1 MKRFSS
7 FALAIALAL
16 ATAGCFEFTQKT
28 TGPSTDLR
36 SLAGAWTSGNLIP
49 SPSSCSDFK
58 WNVSEYTG
66 TSAKGSFS
74 ASCAGDLKL
83 EGTAQGQL
91 TGGLINW
98 SAAGIASAPGVPS
111 CAISLNGT
119 ATLKDDTIEV
129 PYSGNTCLGPV
140 SGTEILRRR

>member
-1 MKRFSS
+1 MKKSSS

>member
-1 MKRFSS
+1 MKKTAL
-7 FALAIALAL
+7 FAAAVSLSL
-16 ATAGCFEFTQKT
+16 ATAGCFEFSQKT

-36 SLAGAWTSGNLIP
+36 SLAGQWASGSLIP
-49 SPSSCSDFK
+49 SPSTCSDFK

-66 TSAKGSFS
+66 TTAKGSFS
-74 ASCAGDLKL
+74 ATCAGDLKL

-91 TGGLINW
+91 TGSVINW
-98 SAAGIASAPGVPS
+98 SAAGIASAPNLPS

-119 ATLKDDTIEV
+119 AVLKDDTIEV

-140 SGTEILRRR
+140 SGTEILRKR